1 MPQRVM
7 HSGLSAPTYG
17 RPRRRVLTREE
28 IEARR
33 LKLAQD
39 AQTSREKETVFL
51 TRNAREQAD
60 LQRQHATT
68 MANTAGQQA
77 ATMQRSRLVA
87 DLARGGMTGPD
98 ILKVLGSGDGGGV
111 STPRQNRQ
119 LRTQQVLDQSKIANA
134 AYDAKTAQAIKDE
147 GRVPSMTFQ
156 APGGPE
162 RTLRG
167 RETQLAEGASG
178 AIPTP
183 ANTYGQL
190 AGMHADVARQYG
202 PGGTDIYNAYSGP
215 NVKGLNELRQA
226 MRQQMEPMA
235 GPELTP
241 GQYEHVR
248 GAMEPRTREAA
259 AVEGPTGPGG
269 PTVSNEVDQQRLKE
283 IEGILSKASPT
294 NRADWGM
301 EWAFARKIPDP
312 KKRQT
317 EQDRLALELHRQL
330 PDDNQRNFYLKAK
343 NITLPKLAGEE
354 EPASQPTSQPAA
366 PAPTAQPAGA
376 PVPVVP
382 GNIDVAN
389 LPIVKNADGS
399 VSTVRSI
406 GIEEDGLQVV
416 IPTVFDGKVHSWK
429 EAVDHYRKTK
439 QHLGK
444 FNTIDEAGTFAEQ
457 LHQDEE
463 KRYKGQPTPAPTAQP
478 AEPQRQPRPQP
489 GPEAVVP
496 TQIPGYNEALPA
508 RTRAMPIPTPDQERQ
523 QYEQELDRQIAQ
535 AEEVM
540 RGRSVTGA
548 APAGGL
554 ASFEGDPYT
563 RQKRQQELESG
574 QQALD
579 IGKLQLQK
587 GQKEL
592 AAPTEGEQ
600 QTNTAALATLPVA
613 DRPGVF
619 GGMPAPEAVQD
630 MSVSVIDRLTKTV
643 NPQERMRLAVAIAGE
658 DWFQEWEEKIPELLA
673 SRGLTD
679 PIVAALISMRNAV
692 RDAQGLPK
700 PPAPVAGAPAPGVS
714 PSRPF
719 PVVSNAY
726 SWGNWGSAARGA
738 RQ

>member
-7 HSGLSAPTYG
+7 HSGLSAPTSS

-51 TRNAREQAD
+51 TRNAREQAG

-317 EQDRLALELHRQL
+317 EQKRLALELHRQL

-354 EPASQPTSQPAA
+354 EPASQPAAQSQPSQT
-366 PAPTAQPAGA
+366 PGA
-376 PVPVVP
+376 PPGYTGPEDYVDYGDGKLVRVP
-382 GNIDVAN
+382 GGIPAY
-389 LPIVKNADGS
+389 NAMPRGS
-399 VSTVRSI
+399 S
-406 GIEEDGLQVV
+406 
-416 IPTVFDGKVHSWK
+416 
-429 EAVDHYRKTK
+429 A
-439 QHLGK
+439 
-444 FNTIDEAGTFAEQ
+444 
-457 LHQDEE
+457 
-463 KRYKGQPTPAPTAQP
+463 P
-478 AEPQRQPRPQP
+478 AEPQRQARPQP